1 VSSNL
6 KSLEAIY
13 GLAIEKINEVTNIFY
28 SAKLGDGEKLQ
39 IDIVTSGSWI
49 KSCSRKGKALIQKYM
64 DGEDIILSTAKK
76 MLTAANVNHEFLPPK
91 IEFYFHNTVP
101 LKIKKKLEQ
110 YRILV
115 HGDVEPFLEYEIE
128 DESSDE
134 DSFEEIL
141 EQKSPLKVNL
151 DTCTMIT
158 LVSNLSNGFA
168 NYEFRCED
176 SKFLIHL
183 DRMAVDERQKRVLPE
198 IVDFIRDK
206 EIISSRTAMV
216 EFDRI
221 TSLIAGPK
229 EKTRVAQLKKCV
241 KVVEDNI
248 SARIANLPSSA
259 RISERAKIAFGTGET
274 NQAITVSSNT
284 GFIRAARQQD
294 VFISVKEHRPRA
306 LSEQKEA
313 SAVLLSREF
322 LNSDFDSDYFA
333 QIFTS

>member
-1 VSSNL
+1 
-6 KSLEAIY
+6 
-13 GLAIEKINEVTNIFY
+13 
-28 SAKLGDGEKLQ
+28 
-39 IDIVTSGSWI
+39 
-49 KSCSRKGKALIQKYM
+49 M
-64 DGEDIILSTAKK
+64 
-76 MLTAANVNHEFLPPK
+76 
-91 IEFYFHNTVP
+91 
-101 LKIKKKLEQ
+101 EQ

-259 RISERAKIAFGTGET
+259 RISERAKTAFGTGET

-322 LNSDFDSDYFA
+322 LNSDFDCDYFA

>member
-13 GLAIEKINEVTNIFY
+13 GLAMEKIDDVTSIFY

-64 DGEDIILSTAKK
+64 DGEDIILSTARK

-91 IEFYFHNTVP
+91 IEFYFHNVVP
-101 LKIKKKLEQ
+101 LKIKKKLEK
-110 YRILV
+110 YRIVV
-115 HGDVEPFLEYEIE
+115 HGEVEPFSEYEIE

-134 DSFEEIL
+134 DSFGETL
-141 EQKSPLKVNL
+141 EQKSSHKINL

-198 IVDFIRDK
+198 IIEFIRNK
-206 EIISSRTAMV
+206 EIISSKTAMD

-229 EKTRVAQLKKCV
+229 EKSRVAQLKKSI
-241 KVVEDNI
+241 KVVEDDI

-274 NQAITVSSNT
+274 HQAITVSSNT

-294 VFISVKEHRPRA
+294 VFVSVKEHRPRA

-313 SAVLLSREF
+313 TAVLLPRDS
-322 LNSDFDSDYFA
+322 LSSDFDTDYFA